1 MANRNQCPDSKQT
14 GPGQRVGG
22 LTPRETSSSPLGAGN
37 GQSGT
42 PVSGQDKGNRNKRS

>member
-1 MANRNQCPDSKQT
+1 MADRKQCSDSAQK
-14 GPGQRVGG
+14 GPGVNVGG
-22 LTPRETSSSPLGAGN
+22 LTPKETSSSPLGAGN